1 MCDAAAAAA
10 HGHIAAGPVTTTDAG
25 WGPPQQLQQ
34 RAQLHYMLEPMQ
46 LQFPMQPQMDEMIR
60 RLTNLERML
69 EDLQYYIRR

>member
-1 MCDAAAAAA
+1 
-10 HGHIAAGPVTTTDAG
+10 
-25 WGPPQQLQQ
+25 
-34 RAQLHYMLEPMQ
+34 MLEPMQ